1 MEVASARK
9 TDRQAAKGPWA
20 SFCPPS
26 PISKVPLA
34 IPGRASQCV
43 FLLHLETARMGRDG
57 TASGAAKCV
66 GVCSGSSDCLG
77 LIILHVGNDANAT
90 GSHANI
96 TICILSPPPAPSAH
110 TRHRNGAVSALG
122 AFFGR
127 RRRLRPPSSCF
138 SDFSFAPFLSDLAL
152 GDCVSK
158 VEEEERS
165 GTRRR
170 RNTVRETFVTSAVKR
185 KIS

>member
-1 MEVASARK
+1 
-9 TDRQAAKGPWA
+9 
-20 SFCPPS
+20 
-26 PISKVPLA
+26 
-34 IPGRASQCV
+34 
-43 FLLHLETARMGRDG
+43 MGRDG

-77 LIILHVGNDANAT
+77 LIILHVGNNANAT

-127 RRRLRPPSSCF
+127 RRLRPPSSCF

-152 GDCVSK
+152 GDCVSEGRGERK
-158 VEEEERS
+158 IGDKEEEEHSPRD
-165 GTRRR
+165 
-170 RNTVRETFVTSAVKR
+170 VRDVCG
-185 KIS
+185 